1 MSSTCVFQRTKGC
14 DAPLLPL
21 ETSTQALP
29 HRSES
34 LALGHWGHVDAWGQS
49 AGGTCPAQAPGTK
62 PLRSWP
68 GRDPLFHKH
77 SQKEPERPH
86 SDTRLHPWLCTN
98 VDPTLSHGQKNVG
111 PPAVHSIG
119 FGSFDTGKGWVP
131 QPEVRPSQGQKT
143 KPSGFSSGLFLLRCG
158 ERSAAHPSHT
168 LHAWRA
174 ICLPIYI
181 PRRLSQVSSRA
192 PWAAPPASGN
202 AASLPTERAPRGHRL
217 PPAPAPPPRQVG
229 HLQSVG
235 LPRSSPHPTAFVS
248 AAAHG
253 PKLQGM
259 KTLVWDPSCD
269 LPRALGAPL
278 PPWGAFPPSLDG
290 RTSRWYALFLPK
302 PQG

>member
-1 MSSTCVFQRTKGC
+1 M
-14 DAPLLPL
+14 P
-21 ETSTQALP
+21 
-29 HRSES
+29 
-34 LALGHWGHVDAWGQS
+34 S
-49 AGGTCPAQAPGTK
+49 AGPWYQFTALVARPGSS
-62 PLRSWP
+62 L
-68 GRDPLFHKH
+68 
-77 SQKEPERPH
+77 SQTFTERTRKA
-86 SDTRLHPWLCTN
+86 SDTRLHPWLCTK

-158 ERSAAHPSHT
+158 EHPAAHPSHT

-174 ICLPIYI
+174 VCLPIYI

-192 PWAAPPASGN
+192 LWAAPPASGN

-217 PPAPAPPPRQVG
+217 PPAPAPPPRQEG
-229 HLQSVG
+229 HLQTVG
-235 LPRSSPHPTAFVS
+235 LPPSSPHPAAFVS

-259 KTLVWDPSCD
+259 KTLEWDPSCD

-290 RTSRWYALFLPK
+290 RTSRWYPLFLPK